1 VRRFVNLPIA
11 AGLCAAF
18 LVGCT
23 PVMTDENIPVGESAA
38 PSRPVA
44 SKPSASKPGDSR
56 TGDAAPK
63 QSTEPD
69 APDTRVVVKIDDDP
83 GQLLGLDVKSL
94 TRLLGTPRFMRR
106 DPPAQLWRYR
116 DEDCILDLFLY
127 VAAGKKTGSTVRHF
141 ETRSLSKSNM
151 TTRSCLR
158 ALLIAR
164 RPSKAG

>member
-1 VRRFVNLPIA
+1 VRHIVNLTIA
-11 AGLCAAF
+11 AGLCTAI
-18 LVGCT
+18 LVACT
-23 PVMTDENIPVGESAA
+23 PVMTDENIPVGERAA
-38 PSRPVA
+38 PSG
-44 SKPSASKPGDSR
+44 PGD
-56 TGDAAPK
+56 GAPE

-69 APDTRVVVKIDDDP
+69 APDAHVAVKIDDDP
-83 GQLLGLDVKSL
+83 GQLLGLDIKSL

-141 ETRSLSKSNM
+141 ETRSLSKTNM

-164 RPSKAG
+164 RAPKAG

>member
-1 VRRFVNLPIA
+1 MRCIVRRIVRRIVNLPIA
-11 AGLCAAF
+11 AGLCAAI

-23 PVMTDENIPVGESAA
+23 PVMTEEDIPVGESAV
-38 PSRPVA
+38 PSR
-44 SKPSASKPGDSR
+44 PGDSR
-56 TGDAAPK
+56 TDGGAPE
-63 QSTEPD
+63 QTTEPD
-69 APDTRVVVKIDDDP
+69 APIAHVAVKIDDDP

-94 TRLLGTPRFMRR
+94 TRLLGAPRFMRR

-151 TTRSCLR
+151 STRSCLR